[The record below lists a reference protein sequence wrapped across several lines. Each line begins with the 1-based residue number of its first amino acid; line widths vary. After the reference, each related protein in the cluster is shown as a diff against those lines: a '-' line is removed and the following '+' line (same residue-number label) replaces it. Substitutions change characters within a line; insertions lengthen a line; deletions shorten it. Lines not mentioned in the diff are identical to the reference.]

1 MLSLVFVSSIIL
13 TGTSSGWSAQVVI
26 PSVEQL
32 CLYQS
37 LVSSIILSR
46 IEYLTC
52 TSLAIKWWINCI
64 TMGLKLYL
72 QLPLL
77 WNLSENDRIVYKDF
91 IDYANT
97 GRKVSRFT
105 GLPLKTLHSRQG
117 VITSTTRRSFFE
129 SVLKLSKSYGFNFV
143 GYTVDIEPHTLTD
156 WDIRQERD
164 QGRLINALINPS
176 RS

>member
-26 PSVEQL
+26 PSSGTIVPLSELSIFHYPFQNRVL
-32 CLYQS
+32 NLH
-37 LVSSIILSR
+37 LVSHQVVDQLYNDGFKAILTTAPS
-46 IEYLTC
+46 
-52 TSLAIKWWINCI
+52 
-64 TMGLKLYL
+64 
-72 QLPLL
+72 

-97 GRKVSRFT
+97 KSIKVYGVTLEDPTFASRGDYLNYT
-105 GLPLKTLHSRQG
+105 P
-117 VITSTTRRSFFE
+117 SFFE

-156 WDIRQERD
+156 WDIRQELYL
-164 QGRLINALINPS
+164 GRLITLSSTLHAIS
-176 RS
+176 